1 MTPSAWVSRWSGL
14 IAASGRV
21 LDLACGSGRNAVY
34 LAGLGHAVDALDI
47 DLGASE
53 AVRATPG
60 VRWRAVD
67 LEDGGAHL
75 ERAAYQGI
83 VVSNYLHRP
92 LFPDILA
99 ALAPGGVLIYETF
112 AHGQQ
117 AFGRPRNPAHLLMP
131 GELLEMARGHLRV
144 VAYEDILQETP
155 APARIQRLCAVRP

>member
-14 IAASGRV
+14 IAVPGRV
-21 LDLACGSGRNAVY
+21 LDLACGTGRNAVY

-47 DLGASE
+47 DLGTSE
-53 AVRATPG
+53 AVRSTPG

-75 ERAAYQGI
+75 ESAAYQGI
-83 VVSNYLHRP
+83 VVCNYLHRP

-99 ALAPGGVLIYETF
+99 ALASGGVLIYETF

-117 AFGRPRNPAHLLMP
+117 TFGRPRNPAHLLMP
-131 GELLEMARGHLRV
+131 GELLEMARGYLRV
-144 VAYEDILQETP
+144 VAYEDILQEAP